1 MAAELVESYDIEG
14 PTVLHKASMIQLLRE
29 GLREEIADYAR
40 NLCGGM
46 SEESSSSIEVPDID
60 INARFHLNSDWIEIN
75 KAEKFGSFLY
85 EIKVEEENSQKVL
98 EFVKRLED
106 KQVRKVKYTQAK
118 LSFPSKAK

>member
-29 GLREEIADYAR
+29 GLREEIGDYAR

-60 INARFHLNSDWIEIN
+60 INARFHLNSDWIEIT

-85 EIKVEEENSQKVL
+85 EIKVEEDKKEEVD
-98 EFVKRLED
+98 RLVT
-106 KQVRKVKYTQAK
+106 KM
-118 LSFPSKAK
+118 